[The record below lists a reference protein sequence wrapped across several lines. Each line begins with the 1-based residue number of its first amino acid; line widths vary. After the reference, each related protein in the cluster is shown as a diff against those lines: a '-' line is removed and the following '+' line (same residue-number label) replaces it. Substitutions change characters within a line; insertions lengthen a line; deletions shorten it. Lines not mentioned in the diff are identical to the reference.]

1 LATIRLSAPKI
12 NLFAA
17 AGRIG
22 ARTAAYTTLR
32 LRAGEIMFTLVYTHE
47 GRSHRHRLKEGDTI
61 VGRAPGCDL
70 VLEDPSVSRRHA
82 CLHVDDGRC
91 TLTDLGGRKTTIVN
105 QRQIIETDLK
115 DGDVLELGGC
125 VLRVD
130 RSDEDRV
137 VLTDDHLIIDSPRTV
152 YRRVDEVGPAAPG
165 AAAVVEP
172 QRLISLLSEI
182 SRRLVQWQPLADILD
197 QVIAL
202 VFDTIPAERAFLL
215 LLDRATGEIVPRV
228 QRSRNGD
235 LERTTLSRTIIRRA
249 VDERMATLA
258 TDVHREPHLAAVGSI
273 HAAGIRSFMCAP
285 LWNQNEVIGV
295 LYVDN
300 PHRAEFSS
308 GDLDVLQA
316 LSSYA
321 AVAIEQARLRTRL
334 VEEMRCRER
343 LERYHSA
350 SVVDRI
356 LSQGGGADA
365 PFLAEERDVTVLFA
379 DIVGFTAMSE
389 TLTPSEVASLL
400 NRCFAEMCE
409 AVFQQEGTLDKF
421 IGDAVL
427 AIFGAPL
434 PQADHALRGVR
445 AAAAMRRAVASL
457 DCQPPIV
464 LRIAL
469 NSGIATVG
477 DIGSP
482 KRREYTALGDVV
494 NTCARLV
501 SSACAPG
508 QIVLGGSTREQ
519 VGGAVSLRPLG
530 PATIRGRQGTVELFE
545 LPDDAFD

>member
-1 LATIRLSAPKI
+1 
-12 NLFAA
+12 
-17 AGRIG
+17 
-22 ARTAAYTTLR
+22 
-32 LRAGEIMFTLVYTHE
+32 MFTLVYTID
-47 GRSHRHRLKEGDTI
+47 GRTQRHRLREGETI
-61 VGRAPGCDL
+61 AGRASSCDL
-70 VLEDPSVSRRHA
+70 VILDPSVSRQHA
-82 CLHVDDGRC
+82 RFRVDADRCL
-91 TLTDLGGRKTTIVN
+91 LADLGKRHTTFVN
-105 QRQIIETDLK
+105 QREITETELK
-115 DGDVLELGGC
+115 DGDSLILGGC

-130 RSDEDRV
+130 RSDADRV
-137 VLTDDHLIIDSPRTV
+137 VLSEDDLILESPRTV
-152 YRRVDEVGPAAPG
+152 VRRVDQLRPAVSVSATS
-165 AAAVVEP
+165 VDRD
-172 QRLISLLSEI
+172 RLISLLAEI
-182 SRRLVQWQPLADILD
+182 SRRLVQWQSLPDILD
-197 QVIAL
+197 RVVAL
-202 VFDTIPAERAFLL
+202 VFDAIPAQRAFLL
-215 LLDRATGEIVPRV
+215 LIDEETGEIVPRV
-228 QRSRNGD
+228 RRSRIGA
-235 LERTTLSRTIIRRA
+235 LESATLSRTIIRRA
-249 VDERMATLA
+249 VEERVAILA
-258 TDVHREPHLAAVGSI
+258 TDVSRDPHLADVRSVLGAS
-273 HAAGIRSFMCAP
+273 IRSFMCAP
-285 LWNQNEVIGV
+285 LWNQNAVIGV
-295 LYVDN
+295 LYLDN

-343 LERYHSA
+343 LQRYHSPA
-350 SVVDRI
+350 VVDRI
-356 LSQGGGADA
+356 LSHGGGADA

-389 TLTPSEVASLL
+389 PLPPSEVASLL

-434 PQADHALRGVR
+434 PQPDHALRGVR

-508 QIVLGGSTREQ
+508 QIVVGGSTQERL
-519 VGGAVSLRPLG
+519 GCAASLRPLG
-530 PATIRGRQGTVELFE
+530 PTTIRGRQGTVELFE
-545 LPDDAFD
+545 LSDYAFD